1 MPYSWKPLLLLL
13 LPYLSFCQAPFD
25 CNGRIFRVLEEQ
37 GGSTFQEIR
46 IDYDNQKAEFEDLAF
61 FSGLQ
66 LNGMCYRPADNLIYG
81 VQLGPEYKLF
91 QLDANFS
98 LQTLAPLPLPTN
110 LLFVAGDIS
119 PDERYLVLLGF
130 SLEEPGNLLALVDLE
145 SETYETTLLPLATTG
160 SESSIAC
167 ADIAFHP
174 STNILYGYDHSGQ
187 RLSTID
193 INRRLIDNTSY
204 PRINS
209 PKGNVPSLFFDA
221 FGNLFGIGSAESTL
235 TNRSLFRFDTN
246 TGKSTLY
253 QNYGYER
260 NQDGCSCPYRIHLLN
275 RVSRREAFPCTQ
287 ITFTLTMINR
297 SPAPQTGI
305 NLRDTFPEG
314 SYIVSIE
321 ENLSGGI
328 IESGVGS
335 NILYIRDIRLPV
347 GKDSIRI
354 VLNLEEGIPGGPV
367 YNRAILDNVGL
378 ASNAEASEILSDDP
392 TTVAFNDP
400 TLFTIRPLDINFGD
414 GPFVICAGQSL
425 VLDPGINGA
434 ETYEWSTG
442 SREPTLEV
450 EAPGYYG
457 LTVSTPCGF
466 THKEVW
472 VSEDNLYLEL
482 GPDIIAEPG
491 ESLVLAPD
499 IQSSSPLA
507 YLFWSENSGHT
518 LSCNTCET
526 PEVFPLETG
535 LYRLEISNLNGC
547 TAEDNLSIIV
557 LPFHYYAPTAFSPN
571 GDQINDLFLLYGRRD
586 FAIRHFRVFDRWGN
600 LACHKEQMRAN
611 DPSTGWNGAF
621 NGKPLNSGVYVWTAE
636 AVLSNGN
643 PINISGEVHLIR

>member
-81 VQLGPEYKLF
+81 VQ
-91 QLDANFS
+91 
-98 LQTLAPLPLPTN
+98 
-110 LLFVAGDIS
+110 
-119 PDERYLVLLGF
+119 
-130 SLEEPGNLLALVDLE
+130 
-145 SETYETTLLPLATTG
+145 
-160 SESSIAC
+160 
-167 ADIAFHP
+167 
-174 STNILYGYDHSGQ
+174 
-187 RLSTID
+187 
-193 INRRLIDNTSY
+193 
-204 PRINS
+204 
-209 PKGNVPSLFFDA
+209 
-221 FGNLFGIGSAESTL
+221 
-235 TNRSLFRFDTN
+235 
-246 TGKSTLY
+246 
-253 QNYGYER
+253 
-260 NQDGCSCPYRIHLLN
+260 
-275 RVSRREAFPCTQ
+275 
-287 ITFTLTMINR
+287 
-297 SPAPQTGI
+297 
-305 NLRDTFPEG
+305 
-314 SYIVSIE
+314 
-321 ENLSGGI
+321 
-328 IESGVGS
+328 
-335 NILYIRDIRLPV
+335 
-347 GKDSIRI
+347 
-354 VLNLEEGIPGGPV
+354 
-367 YNRAILDNVGL
+367 
-378 ASNAEASEILSDDP
+378 
-392 TTVAFNDP
+392 
-400 TLFTIRPLDINFGD
+400 
-414 GPFVICAGQSL
+414 
-425 VLDPGINGA
+425 
-434 ETYEWSTG
+434 
-442 SREPTLEV
+442 
-450 EAPGYYG
+450 
-457 LTVSTPCGF
+457 
-466 THKEVW
+466 
-472 VSEDNLYLEL
+472 L